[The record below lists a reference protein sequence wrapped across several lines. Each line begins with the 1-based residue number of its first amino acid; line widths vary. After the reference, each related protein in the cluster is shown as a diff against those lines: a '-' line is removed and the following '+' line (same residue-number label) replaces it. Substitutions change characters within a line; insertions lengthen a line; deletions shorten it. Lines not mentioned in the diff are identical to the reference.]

1 MVVSFS
7 TKLILIYIPARSAG
21 GGLHGK
27 TISPSRVRG
36 GKAAVA
42 GRPPYHGRARTP
54 CAPQHDKQ
62 PERKQKMI
70 VKFITMKGVSG
81 IAAAPYY
88 VGFVQHDR
96 TMSRRETYEYCAER
110 TGFKAAAIRAVF
122 MALAE
127 FIRENQRKGNI
138 TYLDGIASIRNYVKG
153 SFAGLAGPWVK
164 GVNYLSVQAVE
175 MEPFKT
181 LLAAILPV
189 NNSEGA
195 KPAINTVLDET
206 TLVYDVIT
214 GTDVFS
220 IAGSDLAPDATKDD
234 EYVALVDAHGV
245 ETKAVI
251 DFSDLQNVKAHLES
265 GLLAGEYTLK
275 VYTRSGL
282 GEEFGVHVAS
292 RKVVVG

>member
-1 MVVSFS
+1 
-7 TKLILIYIPARSAG
+7 
-21 GGLHGK
+21 
-27 TISPSRVRG
+27 
-36 GKAAVA
+36 
-42 GRPPYHGRARTP
+42 
-54 CAPQHDKQ
+54 
-62 PERKQKMI
+62 MI

-81 IAAAPYY
+81 IAASPYY

-195 KPAINTVLDET
+195 KPTINTVLDET
-206 TLVYDVIT
+206 TFVYDVIT

-220 IAGSDLAPDATKDD
+220 IAGSDLAPDTTKDD

-245 ETKAVI
+245 ETRAVM

-265 GLLAGEYTLK
+265 GLLEGEYTLK

-282 GEEFGVHVAS
+282 GDEFGVHVAT
-292 RKVVVG
+292 RKVVVE

>member
-1 MVVSFS
+1 
-7 TKLILIYIPARSAG
+7 
-21 GGLHGK
+21 
-27 TISPSRVRG
+27 
-36 GKAAVA
+36 
-42 GRPPYHGRARTP
+42 
-54 CAPQHDKQ
+54 
-62 PERKQKMI
+62 MI
-70 VKFITMKGVSG
+70 VKFITMKGASN
-81 IAAAPYY
+81 IAATPFY
-88 VGFVQHDR
+88 VGFVQHER

-122 MALAE
+122 LALAE
-127 FIRENQRKGNI
+127 FIRENQRRGNI
-138 TYLDGIASIRNYVKG
+138 TYLDGVASIRNYVKG

-164 GVNYLSVQAVE
+164 GVNLLSVQAVE
-175 MEPFKT
+175 MDPFKS
-181 LLAAILPV
+181 LLAAIIPT

-220 IAGSDLAPDATKDD
+220 IAGSDLAPDATKAD

-251 DFSDLQNVKAHLES
+251 DFSDLQNVKAHLAS
-265 GLLAGEYTLK
+265 ALPAGEYTLK

-282 GEEFGVHVAS
+282 GDEFGVHVAS

>member
-1 MVVSFS
+1 M
-7 TKLILIYIPARSAG
+7 T
-21 GGLHGK
+21 
-27 TISPSRVRG
+27 
-36 GKAAVA
+36 
-42 GRPPYHGRARTP
+42 
-54 CAPQHDKQ
+54 
-62 PERKQKMI
+62 
-70 VKFITMKGVSG
+70 VKFMTVKGQG
-81 IAAAPYY
+81 NLANTPFY
-88 VGFVQHDR
+88 VGFVQHER
-96 TMSRRETYEYCAER
+96 TMSRRETYDYCAER

-122 MALAE
+122 LALAE

-138 TYLDGIASIRNYVKG
+138 TYLDGVASIRNYVKG
-153 SFAGLAGPWVK
+153 AFAGLAGPWVK

-175 MEPFKT
+175 MDPFKS
-181 LLAAILPV
+181 LLAAILPT

-214 GTDVFS
+214 GTDVFF
-220 IAGSDLAPDATKDD
+220 APDATKAD

-265 GLLAGEYTLK
+265 GILAGEYTLK

-282 GEEFGVHVAS
+282 GDEFGVHVAT